1 MSNCR
6 LTPQAAEDLNGI
18 HDMIAAERPAAAAR
32 MIAALERRCELL
44 ADFPE
49 MGARLRLRP
58 LGLRY
63 FAVKRYLIVYRPVED
78 GIQVIR
84 FLHGSRDLSR
94 VFRPVDPDDT
104 SALGD

>member
-18 HDMIAAERPAAAAR
+18 HDQIALDNPAAAGR
-32 MIAALERRCELL
+32 MVDALERRCELL

-49 MGARLRLRP
+49 IGARLRVRP
-58 LGLRY
+58 PGLRC
-63 FAVKRYLIVYRPVED
+63 FTVKRYLIVYRPAAD
-78 GIQVIR
+78 GIEVIR

-94 VFRPVDPDDT
+94 IFRPLDPNDRSSLAD
-104 SALGD
+104 